1 MQSDY
6 HLDPAT
12 GVWSQPEFNS
22 IDYSDGEETEQQLQ
36 HIIDTASD
44 ISSLSPEL
52 RQHCA
57 DWPTTYHLSG
67 LRANILRPFEITEDH
82 DVLEI
87 GAGCGALS
95 RYLGECGAS
104 VLALEGSLRRARI
117 ARSRTRDLDNV
128 TVVAE
133 KLSAFET
140 PQKFDV
146 VTLIGVLEYAALDD
160 GDDDPAITMLSKVA
174 SLLKPEGFLIL
185 AIENQLGLKY
195 FAGAPEDHIGQAM
208 YGVEG
213 RYEKSQPRT
222 YGRQDLVHRLS
233 TAGLNATA
241 FMAPFPDYKL
251 PVSIVT
257 EAGFCSDGFDA
268 GALAWQSVR
277 RDPQLPVL
285 LGFAPER
292 VWPEIIRNGLGL
304 DLANSFLVVGAH
316 ASHALPKREVLAW
329 HYSTDRAPQY
339 CREACFSVDATNDVT
354 VSYRRLCPESVSDN
368 SDSASV
374 RFDCPQNVRYTSGR
388 LLSQEFVELMGS
400 DGWSTGAAG
409 GFVRRY
415 GAILEILRRGEGEI
429 RSISRVTD
437 RLPGNYLDVIPQNII
452 LQDVDTPVIIDNEW
466 CLTTDVEFG
475 HCVLRAL
482 LLLMAAITRFGVP
495 ADGRTYTRQAF
506 VEAVF
511 ADSGFAITAS
521 DITRYIALEAD
532 IQAQIT
538 GRSRPEFLNWLPDE
552 PLVIQSMHSVISE
565 IRDYQQIM
573 DKLASLQTEIHNLQS
588 VGAER
593 LEEIKALHVQIEQL
607 QSVGNDRK
615 EEIEALRSS
624 MSWKITAPLRG
635 LSRILRGQTKIH
647 KAPD

>member
-57 DWPTTYHLSG
+57 DWPTTYHLSS

-174 SLLKPEGFLIL
+174 SLLKPEGFVIL

-482 LLLMAAITRFGVP
+482 LLLMAAITITRFGVP

-538 GRSRPEFLNWLPDE
+538 GRLRDEFLDWLPDD
-552 PLVIQSMHSVISE
+552 LLMMQSTQS
-565 IRDYQQIM
+565 
-573 DKLASLQTEIHNLQS
+573 LAS
-588 VGAER
+588 
-593 LEEIKALHVQIEQL
+593 EQL
-607 QSVGNDRK
+607 SELNRLQA
-615 EEIEALRSS
+615 IAEAQRTEVQMIHTST
-624 MSWKITAPLRG
+624 SWKITAPLR
-635 LSRILRGQTKIH
+635 RISQVLQGGKSTITESQ
-647 KAPD
+647 D

>member
-6 HLDPAT
+6 HLDPVT
-12 GVWSQPEFNS
+12 GVWSQPGFQS
-22 IDYSDGEETEQQLQ
+22 IDYSDGEETEQRLQ

-67 LRANILRPFEITEDH
+67 LRANILRPFEITAEH

-104 VLALEGSLRRARI
+104 VLALEGSFRRARI

-140 PQKFDV
+140 SQQFDV

-160 GDDDPAITMLSKVA
+160 DVDEPAKAMLRKAA
-174 SLLKPEGFLIL
+174 SMLKPDGVVIL

-195 FAGAPEDHIGQAM
+195 FAGAPEDHIGLPM

-213 RYEKSQPRT
+213 RYKKTQPRT
-222 YGRQDLVHRLS
+222 YGRQDLARLLS
-233 TAGLNATA
+233 TAGLNATS

-268 GALAWQSVR
+268 GAFARQSVR
-277 RDPQLPVL
+277 RDPQLPAL

-292 VWPEIIRNGLGL
+292 VWPEIIRNKLGL
-304 DLANSFLVVGAH
+304 DLANSFLIVGAQVP
-316 ASHALPKREVLAW
+316 SALPDPQVLAW
-329 HYSTDRAPQY
+329 HYSADRAPQY
-339 CREACFSVDATNDVT
+339 CREAWFSSEAVNEVT
-354 VSYRRLCPESVSDN
+354 VSYRRLCPENGSDHT
-368 SDSASV
+368 DSALV
-374 RFDCPQNVRYTSGR
+374 RFDCPQNVRYTPGR
-388 LLSQEFVELMGS
+388 LLSQEFIDLMGC
-400 DGWSTGAAG
+400 DGWSTESAA

-415 GAILEILRRGEGEI
+415 AAVLETLCREEGNTRVI
-429 RSISRVTD
+429 TSITD
-437 RLPGNYLDVIPQNII
+437 RLPGKYLDVIPQNII
-452 LQDVDTPVIIDNEW
+452 LQDADTPVIIDNEW
-466 CLTTDVEFG
+466 RLTSDVEFG

-482 LLLMAAITRFGVP
+482 LLLMASITRFGVP
-495 ADGRTYTRQAF
+495 VNGRTYTRQAF

-511 ADSGFAITAS
+511 ADSGFAIATS
-521 DITRYIALEAD
+521 DITRYITLEAD

-538 GRSRPEFLNWLPDE
+538 GRLRDEFLDWSPADFLMMRS
-552 PLVIQSMHSVISE
+552 IQSLVS
-565 IRDYQQIM
+565 
-573 DKLASLQTEIHNLQS
+573 
-588 VGAER
+588 
-593 LEEIKALHVQIEQL
+593 EQL
-607 QSVGNDRK
+607 AELNRLHTAGEAQRAELNGVR
-615 EEIEALRSS
+615 EVIESQRTELQMIHKSR
-624 MSWKITAPLRG
+624 SWKITAPLRQLFRVLQVG
-635 LSRILRGQTKIH
+635 KSTSTEAQ
-647 KAPD
+647 D

>member
-6 HLDPAT
+6 HLDPVT
-12 GVWSQPEFNS
+12 GVWSQPGFQS
-22 IDYSDGEETEQQLQ
+22 IDYSDGEETEQRLQ

-67 LRANILRPFEITEDH
+67 LRANILRPFEITAEY

-104 VLALEGSLRRARI
+104 VLALEGSLRRAHI

-128 TVVAE
+128 AVVAE
-133 KLSAFET
+133 KLSTFKT
-140 PQKFDV
+140 PQQFDV

-160 GDDDPAITMLSKVA
+160 DADDPAQVMLSKAA
-174 SLLKPEGFLIL
+174 SMLKPDGVVIL

-195 FAGAPEDHIGQAM
+195 FAGAPEDHIGRPM
-208 YGVEG
+208 YGLEG
-213 RYEKSQPRT
+213 RYEKTQPRT
-222 YGRQDLVHRLS
+222 YGRQDLVHLLS
-233 TAGLNATA
+233 TAGLNVTS

-268 GALAWQSVR
+268 GVFAWQSVR
-277 RDPQLPVL
+277 RDPQLPAL

-292 VWPEIIRNGLGL
+292 VWPEIVRNGLGL
-304 DLANSFLVVGAH
+304 DLANSFLIVGTH
-316 ASHALPKREVLAW
+316 SPSALTEPQVLAW
-329 HYSTDRAPQY
+329 HYSADRAPQY
-339 CREACFSVDATNDVT
+339 CREACFSGEAVNGVT
-354 VSYRRLCPESVSDN
+354 VSYQRLCQASKSDYVD
-368 SDSASV
+368 SDLV
-374 RFDCPQNVRYTSGR
+374 RFDCPQNVRYTRGR
-388 LLSQEFVELMGS
+388 VLSQEFIDLMGR
-400 DGWSTGAAG
+400 DGWSTEAAG

-415 GAILEILRRGEGEI
+415 AGVLETLCRGEGDNRAI
-429 RSISRVTD
+429 TSITD
-437 RLPGNYLDVIPQNII
+437 RLPGKYLDVIPQNII
-452 LQDVDTPVIIDNEW
+452 LEDVDTPVIIDNEW
-466 CLTTDVEFG
+466 RLTTDVEFG

-482 LLLMAAITRFGVP
+482 LLLMASITRFGVP
-495 ADGRTYTRQAF
+495 ANSQTYTRQAF
-506 VEAVF
+506 IEAVF
-511 ADSGFAITAS
+511 AESGFKITAS
-521 DITRYIALEAD
+521 DVTRYIALEAD

-538 GRSRPEFLNWLPDE
+538 GRLRDEFLDWHPDE
-552 PLVIQSMHSVISE
+552 SLPIQSMHSVINE
-565 IRDYQQIM
+565 ARDFQKFGG
-573 DKLASLQTEIHNLQS
+573 KLACLITEIHNLQS

-593 LEEIKALHVQIEQL
+593 LEEIKALQVQIEQL
-607 QSVGNDRK
+607 QSVGTNMA

-635 LSRILRGQTKIH
+635 LSRTLRGQTKTRGV
-647 KAPD
+647 PD